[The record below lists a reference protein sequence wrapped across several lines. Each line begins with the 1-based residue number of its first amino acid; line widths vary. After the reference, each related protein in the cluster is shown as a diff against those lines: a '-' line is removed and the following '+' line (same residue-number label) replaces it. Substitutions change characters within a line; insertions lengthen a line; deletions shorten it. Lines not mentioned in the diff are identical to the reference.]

1 MNWCYR
7 FEKIVRRGRNR
18 ERKEEGG
25 MEWREINRLPN
36 WRKRPASKR
45 RDCGSVTCPSGEVTQ
60 TTTNGIG
67 GKKEA
72 NEPFRLV
79 TVTSA
84 PSRITEFDANWK
96 PCPPAFFFFC
106 SFFCLRPR
114 TVSSTSSNS
123 FHGHVPR
130 LRTGGYFTLVPH
142 LRSDSSQNFLS
153 LFQRP
158 RTKWRRNFKALE
170 KKLLQEIFLKY
181 HNVLT

>member
-1 MNWCYR
+1 M
-7 FEKIVRRGRNR
+7 
-18 ERKEEGG
+18 
-25 MEWREINRLPN
+25 
-36 WRKRPASKR
+36 AS
-45 RDCGSVTCPSGEVTQ
+45 
-60 TTTNGIG
+60 

-79 TVTSA
+79 TVTST

-96 PCPPAFFFFC
+96 PCPPAFFFC

-153 LFQRP
+153 LFQKP
-158 RTKWRRNFKALE
+158 RTKWRRNFKG
-170 KKLLQEIFLKY
+170 KKNPTSPRNISQISQCPDRAPMLLPANQTGVKLNPIVFSKLM
-181 HNVLT
+181 TII